1 MAEHLPEHQE
11 HIVKPSFYV
20 AIWAALMCLT
30 ALTAFMST
38 VDLEKITGLQVPL
51 NAVVAMLI
59 AGTKASLVAL
69 FFMHMRWSDV
79 ASRIAAI
86 AGLFWLAI
94 MFLLTCSDFF
104 TRHWLVYPG

>member
-1 MAEHLPEHQE
+1 MSEHQE
-11 HIVKPSFYV
+11 HIVKPIFYV
-20 AIWAALMCLT
+20 VIWASLLGLT

-38 VDLEKITGLQVPL
+38 IDLEQITGMQLPL
-51 NAVVAMLI
+51 NAIVAMLI

-69 FFMHMRWSDV
+69 FFMHMRWSDI
-79 ASRIAAI
+79 ASRIAAV

-94 MFLLTCSDFF
+94 MFLLTCTDFF